1 MIRLT
6 SFLWVWFQCV
16 CPLMP
21 SCNTYRVFG
30 FLLPWAWGISSRLLQ
45 QSAAA
50 APYLGWGVSPHCGP
64 SWPSAWDSSSRPSC
78 ARAATTPWTWS
89 CSSWPPPLAYFPL
102 TPKKTPKVFFSLLF
116 WSWVMMYLGMDLFSF
131 ILFVVCSAYWVY
143 RLMSFVKFGTFLVI
157 ISSNT
162 FSAPQSF

>member
-1 MIRLT
+1 
-6 SFLWVWFQCV
+6 
-16 CPLMP
+16 MP
-21 SCNTYRVFG
+21 SCNTNCLTWVSLTLGMGYLFTAPPAKCSCCS
-30 FLLPWAWGISSRLLQ
+30 LPWTRGISSPPPTWH
-45 QSAAA
+45 ST
-50 APYLGWGVSPHCGP
+50 
-64 SWPSAWDSSSRPSC
+64 WDSSSRPSC